1 MRCTNKPIIL
11 RPHPRNHV
19 SIDCSKFNDVKIVGP
34 KRDNKTYDDTNLQDI
49 FDSAWALVNYS
60 SNPAM
65 QSVFNGIPVFV
76 SPASLCYDVGNNKL
90 ANINNPVMPDRQ
102 QWANKLS
109 YTEWW
114 IDEIAKGLPWN
125 RIKKRLEQKYL

>member
-1 MRCTNKPIIL
+1 
-11 RPHPRNHV
+11 
-19 SIDCSKFNDVKIVGP
+19 
-34 KRDNKTYDDTNLQDI
+34 
-49 FDSAWALVNYS
+49 
-60 SNPAM
+60 
-65 QSVFNGIPVFV
+65 
-76 SPASLCYDVGNNKL
+76 
-90 ANINNPVMPDRQ
+90 MPDRQ